1 MTIRELNLLDKPA
14 FIDALGWIFEGSPW
28 VADRSFGLKP
38 FRDLDALSSAMTVA
52 VAQATRDEQ
61 LALLRAH
68 PDLGGRARMSEA
80 SVGEQAGVGLDR
92 LTPVEFDE
100 LQRLNTA
107 YRQRFG
113 FPFILAVKGSTKG
126 QVLEALGERLTR
138 DAAEEFAEALG
149 QAGRIARSRLQ
160 ELLGG

>member
-1 MTIRELNLLDKPA
+1 MTIREVNLLDKAA
-14 FIDALGWIFEGSPW
+14 FINALGWVFEGSPW
-28 VADRSFGLKP
+28 VADRAFGLRP
-38 FRDLDALSSAMTVA
+38 FRDLEAIHSAMTAA
-52 VAQATRDEQ
+52 VAGATRDEQ

-68 PDLGGRARMSEA
+68 PDLGARARMSEA

-92 LTPVEFDE
+92 LSPVEFHE

-126 QVLEALGERLTR
+126 ELVEALEDRLAQSA
-138 DAAEEFAEALG
+138 DEEFAEALG
-149 QAGRIARSRLQ
+149 QAGRIARFRL
-160 ELLGG
+160 EETLSG